1 MLSNTVQSVIRNSF
15 PITRIIF
22 ILIFFTTKGVG
33 NSSTWN
39 MYMYKYMYPTI
50 HLATKDGVEQFQH
63 LIQCFF
69 LSKKNLIFAGVQNSD
84 FANHCDSESYS
95 DLNRMFKQITSFL

>member
-1 MLSNTVQSVIRNSF
+1 
-15 PITRIIF
+15 
-22 ILIFFTTKGVG
+22 
-33 NSSTWN
+33 
-39 MYMYKYMYPTI
+39 MYPTI
-50 HLATKDGVEQFQH
+50 HLATKDGVEQFQY

-95 DLNRMFKQITSFL
+95 DLNRMFKQITSFLQA